1 MCLCGDNMLI
11 KNTLKEYLIQH
22 SKDGEWSGADLNGVP
37 VITTHLGVEPAEPY
51 LNQLGIKLAK
61 SNKYT
66 VREEN
71 AGMGEIKSSGD
82 TGDTGN
88 GISQS
93 KE

>member
-1 MCLCGDNMLI
+1 MENNI
-11 KNTLKEYLIQH
+11 
-22 SKDGEWSGADLNGVP
+22 P
-37 VITTHLGVEPAEPY
+37 VITYLGNVTPVEPFLE
-51 LNQLGIKLAK
+51 QLGIKLAK